1 MSVCGSCPK
10 NLARHIHGW
19 AGCHCLGVTMM
30 DGTSL
35 YLKSNR
41 SNPWNDDF
49 DTGCG
54 SDEMILSNASAERAD
69 VQRAV
74 VIRMGMSGCMFFSM
88 YCGFLIEN
96 GSDFL
101 VM

>member
-30 DGTSL
+30 DGMSL

-54 SDEMILSNASAERAD
+54 SDGTMLSNVSAARAD

-74 VIRMGMSGCMFFSM
+74 VMMIGRIGCIFFPVCSGFFM
-88 YCGFLIEN
+88 KNN
-96 GSDFL
+96 GHFL

>member
-10 NLARHIHGW
+10 NLARQIHGW

-30 DGTSL
+30 DGMSL

-49 DTGCG
+49 ETGCG
-54 SDEMILSNASAERAD
+54 NDETMLSNASAERAE

-74 VIRMGMSGCMFFSM
+74 VMRMGMSGCIFFVG
-88 YCGFLIEN
+88 CCVF
-96 GSDFL
+96 
-101 VM
+101 